1 MSVFH
6 RLQPVRGS
14 LYLPDLCWHCTYS
27 LGTIKGSKKQSPSP
41 VELGP
46 LFPNTLNLKV
56 AHVVPV
62 PKLLNLHLVAAAS
75 VFIHGL
81 NQGFS
86 GHRSTGNCMINIQMK
101 FFQSSYSYMN
111 LGWGGIYSREIFVS
125 GKSVPFLLVF
135 IFSLKI
141 YLRALFH

>member
-1 MSVFH
+1 MSSFGQMGCSLMSVFH

-14 LYLPDLCWHCTYS
+14 LYLPGLCWHCTYS

-41 VELGP
+41 VELDP

-56 AHVVPV
+56 AHVAPV

-81 NQGFS
+81 HQGFS

-111 LGWGGIYSREIFVS
+111 LGWGGSTVGRSLSLGNLF
-125 GKSVPFLLVF
+125 PFF
-135 IFSLKI
+135 
-141 YLRALFH
+141 